1 MRGGRKGGLPVC
13 EPSVFVSKAGRKSAT
28 SDVKIMAEDV
38 VPENGKHLSAHVA
51 IEAQPS
57 IALSRGFAFCGQQ
70 SMSSIPDMS
79 AISVDFKGALTP
91 PAAGS
96 MATDKAI
103 RSANTV
109 RPTFMARAK

>member
-1 MRGGRKGGLPVC
+1 
-13 EPSVFVSKAGRKSAT
+13 VFASKAGLKSAT

-51 IEAQPS
+51 IEEQPS
-57 IALSRGFAFCGQQ
+57 IALSQGFALCGQQ

-79 AISVDFKGALTP
+79 AISVDFTAALTP

-103 RSANTV
+103 RSANIV
-109 RPTFMARAK
+109 RPTLMTPGK